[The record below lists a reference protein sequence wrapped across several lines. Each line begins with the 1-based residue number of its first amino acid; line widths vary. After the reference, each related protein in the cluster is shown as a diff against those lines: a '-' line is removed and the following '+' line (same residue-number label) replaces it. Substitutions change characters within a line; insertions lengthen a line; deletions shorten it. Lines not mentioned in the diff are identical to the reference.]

1 MWRGELEESEA
12 REGRE
17 LILLV
22 ERGQRQGESTGKT
35 AGGKKESS
43 WREKGKVE
51 TATGTELKR
60 EKRERRGFKF
70 H

>member
-43 WREKGKVE
+43 WREKGKVG
-51 TATGTELKR
+51 TAARVGTKKG
-60 EKRERRGFKF
+60 EKRKERV
-70 H
+70 